1 MIDNNESTAYLTFSL
16 GEEKFAITVDNVQEV
31 VELDQVTKV
40 PNAPAYMLGIIN
52 LRGKVLP
59 LLDTKLK
66 LGMEATSITKK
77 SRIMVLDVE
86 ADDAKSLQI
95 GALVDIAKDVIE
107 LRPDDIQEV
116 PDFESFKHDAPVT
129 GLVNDRGD
137 ITMIMDIQR
146 IFSSAEIQNLKSLN

>member
-1 MIDNNESTAYLTFSL
+1 M
-16 GEEKFAITVDNVQEV
+16 EKFAITVDHVQEV

-40 PNAPAYMLGIIN
+40 PHAPPYMLGIIN

-66 LGMEATSITKK
+66 LGMEPTSVSKR

-86 ADDAKSLQI
+86 TDDAKALQI

-107 LRPDDIQEV
+107 LQPSDIQEV
-116 PDFESFKHDAPVT
+116 PDFESIKHNAPVT
-129 GLVNDRGD
+129 GLVNNGGD

-146 IFSSAEIQNLKSLN
+146 IFTSAEIQNLKSIN